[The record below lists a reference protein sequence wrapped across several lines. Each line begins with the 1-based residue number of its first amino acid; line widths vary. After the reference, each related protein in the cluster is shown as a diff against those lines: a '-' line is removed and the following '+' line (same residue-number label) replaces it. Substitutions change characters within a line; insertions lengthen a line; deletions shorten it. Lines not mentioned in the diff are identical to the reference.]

1 MADEVDSKSSDGNI
15 VWVQVPPPAPLKAL
29 KTLRFRGFSLFYVIL
44 TILHIYAIIL
54 KTNHEEEK
62 MKENR
67 LKIIT
72 FDILCAITAGLIV
85 GSAYYFF
92 QNSNG
97 FAPGGVGGLAT
108 ITHYIF
114 ADKVSWSFLMIAFNL
129 PIFILVSVF
138 INKKLG
144 AILSLYMIVQS
155 LIPRLYEII
164 GAKPY
169 SLANN
174 QGDFNIVFA
183 CIATGVISGFGF
195 SLMLKRFSAS
205 GGTYGISALIKKMK
219 PEMNI
224 AYVSFI
230 MDTSVVLIAFFVYG
244 MKITPVICTLLNL
257 FIANII
263 VDHGLGGIK
272 NGYKFE
278 IVTNDPEQ
286 LSKELINRLHH
297 GVTSIK
303 VRGMYSDTEK
313 HMVVCIINKR
323 QIGEM
328 MKIIK
333 SYPNTFA
340 SFEKVSEVF
349 GNFKRRV

>member
-1 MADEVDSKSSDGNI
+1 MKKVY
-15 VWVQVPPPAPLKAL
+15 LKEL
-29 KTLRFRGFSLFYVIL
+29 I
-44 TILHIYAIIL
+44 
-54 KTNHEEEK
+54 
-62 MKENR
+62 
-67 LKIIT
+67 
-72 FDILCAITAGLIV
+72 FDILCAITAGIIV

-108 ITHYIF
+108 ITHHLL
-114 ADKVSWSFLMIAFNL
+114 ADKISWSILMVAFNL
-129 PIFILVSVF
+129 PIFILVSAF

-144 AILSLYMIVQS
+144 AILSLYMVVQS
-155 LIPRLYEII
+155 FIPHLYEII

-169 SLANN
+169 SLVNN

-195 SLMLKRFSAS
+195 SLMLKRFGAS

-263 VDHGLGGIK
+263 VDHGLSGIK

-278 IVTNDPEQ
+278 IITNNPER
-286 LSKELINRLHH
+286 LSETLMNRLHH
-297 GVTSIK
+297 GVTNIQ
-303 VRGMYSDTEK
+303 VHGMYSDTDK
-313 HMVVCIINKR
+313 YMLVCIINKR

-333 SYPNTFA
+333 SYPDTFA